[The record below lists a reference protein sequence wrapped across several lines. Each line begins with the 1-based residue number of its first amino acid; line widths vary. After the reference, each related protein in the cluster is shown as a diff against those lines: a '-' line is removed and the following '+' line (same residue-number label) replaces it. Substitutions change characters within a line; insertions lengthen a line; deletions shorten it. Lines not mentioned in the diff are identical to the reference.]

1 MQRTGVRLVLRSKA
15 ASRRD
20 AETAE
25 RSKSNLPLMKSFQA
39 KGIFYRD
46 EGDAS
51 DRSNS
56 NLFGLKTRNLKSFWS
71 PWFSPHPVYPLHPCK
86 IKFWVSNVIKR
97 FYRFRNTFL
106 FSLPKSINF
115 FRTVTSC
122 FLVIKSQHSKHTL
135 VMVKVFSWLSG
146 WIYLTFQQL
155 LGKNLIQFIVWK
167 SQPCCETGTESHG
180 S

>member
-1 MQRTGVRLVLRSKA
+1 MRLVLRSKA

-56 NLFGLKTRNLKSFWS
+56 NLFGLKTRNLKSF
-71 PWFSPHPVYPLHPCK
+71 
-86 IKFWVSNVIKR
+86 
-97 FYRFRNTFL
+97 
-106 FSLPKSINF
+106 
-115 FRTVTSC
+115 
-122 FLVIKSQHSKHTL
+122 
-135 VMVKVFSWLSG
+135 
-146 WIYLTFQQL
+146 
-155 LGKNLIQFIVWK
+155 
-167 SQPCCETGTESHG
+167 
-180 S
+180 